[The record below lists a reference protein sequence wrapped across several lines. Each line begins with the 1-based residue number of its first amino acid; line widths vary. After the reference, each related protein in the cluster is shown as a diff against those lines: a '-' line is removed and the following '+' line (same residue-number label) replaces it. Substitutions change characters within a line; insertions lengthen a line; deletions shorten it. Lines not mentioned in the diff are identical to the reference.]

1 MAARRRLTAAGLLT
15 AALCLSGLG
24 GRRRYDSGI
33 GASAVR
39 WNGRSH
45 NYRNSA
51 FERWTNSADGGVSRR
66 YDGSSSEHFS
76 PYSTS
81 AFSSN
86 FSQHHDSSSP
96 HHHSSR
102 SQSSRRRLPREHSG
116 SQPAARQNR
125 GIEDQGE
132 ERASE
137 RSLIKR
143 YFANSQAQRAL
154 VAVATFR
161 HKIAN
166 GQRCTQFC
174 NGRR

>member
-24 GRRRYDSGI
+24 GRRGDSGP

-51 FERWTNSADGGVSRR
+51 FERWTSSEHEGVSRR
-66 YDGSSSEHFS
+66 YDGSSSEYFS

-81 AFSSN
+81 AISGN
-86 FSQHHDSSSP
+86 FSRHHDSSSP

-102 SQSSRRRLPREHSG
+102 SHSPRRRPPPAHSR
-116 SQPAARQNR
+116 SQAARQNR

-137 RSLIKR
+137 R
-143 YFANSQAQRAL
+143 A
-154 VAVATFR
+154 
-161 HKIAN
+161 
-166 GQRCTQFC
+166 
-174 NGRR
+174 